1 MILSKMNIIME
12 VFYDQIIL
20 LILELKINYIIYIFN
35 NDFNIIS
42 KIYFYLYCFYNIRN
56 IYYKIMKLLSF
67 IKN

>member
-1 MILSKMNIIME
+1 ME

>member
-56 IYYKIMKLLSF
+56 IYYTKLW
-67 IKN
+67 NY

>member
-1 MILSKMNIIME
+1 MILSKINIIME

-42 KIYFYLYCFYNIRN
+42 KIYFIFIVFIIFE
-56 IYYKIMKLLSF
+56 IYIIQNYEI
-67 IKN
+67 IKFH

>member
-1 MILSKMNIIME
+1 ME

-56 IYYKIMKLLSF
+56 IYYTKL
-67 IKN
+67 